1 MLDVVRR
8 QVEQL
13 TKEAMAQERKAKE
26 KGLLYLESEHRRR
39 LAEKHLRSAMR
50 GSRRAGHERVY
61 SFGKPLVPVSFLQD
75 VGGEDGADVHLHFE
89 YESGHPSN

>member
-26 KGLLYLESEHRRR
+26 KRLLYSESESRHRLVEKR
-39 LAEKHLRSAMR
+39 LCSAMR
-50 GSRRAGHERVY
+50 GLEEAGHERVY
-61 SFGKPLVPVSFLQD
+61 SFGKPLVLVSFLQD
-75 VGGEDGADVHLHFE
+75 IGGEDGADVRLHFE
-89 YESGHPSN
+89 YEGGHPSY